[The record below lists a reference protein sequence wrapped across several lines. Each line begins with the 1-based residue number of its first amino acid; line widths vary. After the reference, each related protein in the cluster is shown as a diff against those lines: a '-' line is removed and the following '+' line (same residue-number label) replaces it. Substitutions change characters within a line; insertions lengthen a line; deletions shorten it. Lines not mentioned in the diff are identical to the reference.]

1 MNKNEKNE
9 VIDSIVALL
18 NANQNFYL
26 ADISGLSA
34 AKTSLLRRQCFG
46 SNIKLTVAK
55 NTLIK
60 KALERQNI
68 DYGNL
73 YDVLHGGTSILVAE
87 DYKAP
92 AKLIKDF
99 RKSSDKPILKAAY
112 VQETVFIGDN
122 QLETLVKIKSKNEL
136 IGDVIG
142 LLQSPAKNVIS
153 GLKGSAGNKIAGLVK
168 ALQERNA

>member
-18 NANQNFYL
+18 DGNQNFYL

-60 KALERQNI
+60 KALERQNK

-92 AKLIKDF
+92 AKLIKEF
-99 RKSSDKPILKAAY
+99 RKTSDKPILKAAY

-136 IGDVIG
+136 IGEVIG

>member
-18 NANQNFYL
+18 NGNQNFYL

-34 AKTSLLRRQCFG
+34 AKTSLLRRQCFS

-92 AKLIKDF
+92 AKLIKEF

>member
-18 NANQNFYL
+18 NGNQNFYL

-73 YDVLHGGTSILVAE
+73 YDVLHVGTSILVAE

-92 AKLIKDF
+92 AKLIKEF

>member
-18 NANQNFYL
+18 NGNQNFYL

-92 AKLIKDF
+92 AKLIKEF

>member
-92 AKLIKDF
+92 AKLIKEF